1 MYSKDE
7 ENMDE
12 LLKLYTSKSDVEAA
26 LEEKSAGEFISEES
40 IGEMVKEYPHPQK
53 EIDLHQMTGSE
64 GQVNINSFIQTAK
77 KQNLRTVRVI
87 TGKGSGVILETAE
100 RILSSLKR
108 NREILSFKKE
118 KTGGS
123 FIVYL

>member
-1 MYSKDE
+1 MDDLSDIIDE
-7 ENMDE
+7 
-12 LLKLYTSKSDVEAA
+12 YTTPSDVESA
-26 LEEKSAGEFISEES
+26 LSEKDAGEFISEES
-40 IGEMVKEYPHPQK
+40 IGETIKDYPRPQK

-87 TGKGSGVILETAE
+87 TGKGSGVILEMTE
-100 RILSSLKR
+100 RVLSLMKKDGQ
-108 NREILSFKKE
+108 ILSFQKE

-123 FIVYL
+123 FLVYMR

>member
-1 MYSKDE
+1 MDD
-7 ENMDE
+7 MDE
-12 LLKLYTSKSDVEAA
+12 IMRAYATKKDIESA

-40 IGEMVKEYPHPQK
+40 IGEIVKDYPRPQK

-64 GQVNINSFIQTAK
+64 GQVNINNFIQTAK

-87 TGKGSGVILETAE
+87 TGKGSGVILELAE
-100 RILSSLKR
+100 RVLSSMK
-108 NREILSFKKE
+108 NNGEIFSFKKE

-123 FIVYL
+123 FVVYI

>member
-1 MYSKDE
+1 MDD
-7 ENMDE
+7 MDE
-12 LLKLYTSKSDVEAA
+12 IIKEFTTKNDVESA
-26 LEEKSAGEFISEES
+26 LDEKAAGEFISEES
-40 IGEMVKEYPHPQK
+40 IGEIVKDYPRPQK

-64 GQVNINSFIQTAK
+64 GQVNINNFIQTAK

-100 RILSSLKR
+100 RLLGALKKDG
-108 NREILSFKKE
+108 EILAFRKE

-123 FIVYL
+123 FIVYLS